1 MRTDLRKAAHAL
13 AGVCLASAICLT
25 ASPAVAQRTMGFGFC
40 ASPYPPRC
48 VSDPATYGSQ
58 ADTNKCQEE
67 VNRYV
72 NFVGTYRLCLTQE
85 TERAVRETNGT
96 LNRWKC
102 SVAAKAP
109 CQ

>member
-1 MRTDLRKAAHAL
+1 MRMDLTKAAAAAAAL
-13 AGVCLASAICLT
+13 CLASAICL
-25 ASPAVAQRTMGFGFC
+25 APGLAMAQRTMGFGFC
-40 ASPYPPRC
+40 APPYPPRC

-58 ADTNKCQEE
+58 AAMETCQEE

-72 NFVGTYRLCLTQE
+72 NFVGVYRLCLTQE

-102 SVAAKAP
+102 SLAAKAL

>member
-1 MRTDLRKAAHAL
+1 MRTDLTKAAHAL
-13 AGVCLASAICLT
+13 AGACLWFMMCLT
-25 ASPAVAQRTMGFGFC
+25 PSVAVAQRTMGFGFC
-40 ASPYPPRC
+40 APPYPPRC
-48 VSDPATYGSQ
+48 ISDPATYVSP

-67 VNRYV
+67 VSRYV
-72 NFVGTYRLCLTQE
+72 NFVGAYRLCLTQE

-102 SVAAKAP
+102 SLAAKAP

>member
-1 MRTDLRKAAHAL
+1 M
-13 AGVCLASAICLT
+13 CLT

-40 ASPYPPRC
+40 APPYPPRC

-72 NFVGTYRLCLTQE
+72 NFVRTYRLCLTQE

-102 SVAAKAP
+102 SLAAKAP

>member
-1 MRTDLRKAAHAL
+1 MRRDLRKAASAV
-13 AGVCLASAICLT
+13 AGVCLTSAMCLT

-40 ASPYPPRC
+40 APPYPPRC

-72 NFVGTYRLCLTQE
+72 NFVGPYRLCLTQE
-85 TERAVRETNGT
+85 TERAFARRTA
-96 LNRWKC
+96 R
-102 SVAAKAP
+102 
-109 CQ
+109 